1 MKGQQQSYGRA
12 CLGDTEQTSF
22 AKEESFLQRNSKTT
36 KLKTNKKSGSSRAG
50 WNPVVE
56 IPEYKVRGI
65 FTLSFSHQG
74 IVNF

>member
-1 MKGQQQSYGRA
+1 MKGQQQSYGWA
-12 CLGDTEQTSF
+12 CFRDTEQTSF
-22 AKEESFLQRNSKTT
+22 AEEESFLQRNSKTT
-36 KLKTNKKSGSSRAG
+36 KLKTNKKSESSRAG

-56 IPEYKVRGI
+56 IPEYKDRGI

>member
-1 MKGQQQSYGRA
+1 MVGHV
-12 CLGDTEQTSF
+12 LGTLSILVLP
-22 AKEESFLQRNSKTT
+22 KKRVFLQRNSKTT
-36 KLKTNKKSGSSRAG
+36 KLKTNKKSASSRAG

-65 FTLSFSHQG
+65 FTLSFTHQG